1 MKKFSVRML
10 TWLLALV
17 MAFSGVAMAET
28 ATPAEATAIEAVGTQ
43 STVETITVAAEYLG
57 SMLNASVVLGTDE
70 DGCQQMT
77 VTAPYLEDTL
87 FVQFGEKV
95 IVVRYGENAVELST
109 DVVGEALGMLTY
121 MSYGMDMATAK
132 ALYAYASSSDAQMDE
147 ALLSSILNTEMTR
160 LLNLVMERG
169 LLQMTENGG
178 FEVNAT
184 VEDMVSLL
192 AEYLTR
198 ASADANLMAS
208 LSQLRV
214 WSYFGIDPQTL
225 PAQMA
230 AMAEAMKAEPLTGIS
245 GSLRI
250 AILAQDQMSLTFDLK
265 VDACNAEIH
274 AAAEFNGEQLV
285 ADLHMS
291 ANDNA
296 LNVQLT
302 IGGGYNP
309 TMLLNVA
316 CEVGGKSFALNCTA
330 NEDGV
335 NAEFNLTEANAASE
349 ATASE
354 IATSRVLFNGTL
366 TAGEKGLALSVSA
379 MNGGYLTFRM
389 TEESYDEY
397 RTSLAF
403 NLGGVVLDADI
414 HTDYDLF
421 EMKAN
426 LKVADTSVRLTL
438 NVNDDDVDGRLDM
451 VADTDA
457 ITITLHGRD
466 DVFTINGFG
475 RADDVALS
483 MNMMIIETYRGYE
496 GTFTIDM
503 TDDEVLTSVDGS
515 LTFDD
520 ERYAYE
526 YTILQNGQEI
536 TRCTYELTA
545 EGIKSEMITA
555 GTIQR
560 TETTFERTATGMN
573 LNGTVK
579 SYVVDESG
587 AETEANCV
595 YTNVVIDG
603 VNFTCDMSVKVGE
616 LANAVPIMSYSGTA
630 ITEENRL
637 AYRIDMNLYGQTLYL
652 EAGLIR
658 EEPEMKDEIRGRLYL
673 TVGMG
678 DQGESRIDLPF
689 SVVLTETLT
698 DIKLALEATQNGVTE
713 SVGSL
718 SVKLETVTLEAAPAH
733 VTGTPITAEQLLQLL
748 AQ

>member
-28 ATPAEATAIEAVGTQ
+28 ATPAEATAIETVGTQ

-77 VTAPYLEDTL
+77 ITAPYLEDTL

-208 LSQLRV
+208 LSQLKV

-250 AILAQDQMSLTFDLK
+250 AILAQDQMSLAFDLK

-285 ADLHMS
+285 ADLHVS

-296 LNVQLT
+296 LNAQLT

-316 CEVGGKSFALNCTA
+316 CEMGGKSFALNGIA

-335 NAEFNLTEANAASE
+335 NVEFNLTEANAASE
-349 ATASE
+349 DATAK
-354 IATSRVLFNGTL
+354 TVLFNGTL
-366 TAGEKGLALSVSA
+366 TAGEKGLALSVNT
-379 MNGGYLTFRM
+379 MNGKYLTFSM

-397 RTSLAF
+397 RASLAL

-421 EMKAN
+421 EMEAN

-438 NVNDDDVDGRLDM
+438 NVDDDDVDGRLDM

-483 MNMMIIETYRGYE
+483 MNVMILETYRGYE

-503 TDDEVLTSVDGS
+503 TDDEVLTNVDGS
-515 LTFDD
+515 LTLDD

-536 TRCTYELTA
+536 TRCTYEWTA

-560 TETTFERTATGMN
+560 TETTFEYTATGMN

-587 AETEANCV
+587 AETEASCV

-603 VNFTCDMSVKVGE
+603 VNFTCDMSVKIGE

-637 AYRIDMNLYGQTLYL
+637 AYRVDMNLYGQTLYI
-652 EAGLIR
+652 EAGIIE
-658 EEPEMKDEIRGRLYL
+658 EEPEMEDEIRGRLYL
-673 TVGMG
+673 AVGMG

-689 SVVLTETLT
+689 SAVLTETLT

-718 SVKLETVTLEAAPAH
+718 SVKLETVALEAAPAH

>member
-28 ATPAEATAIEAVGTQ
+28 ATPAEATAIEAAGTQ
-43 STVETITVAAEYLG
+43 NTVETLTVAAEYLG
-57 SMLNASVVLGTDE
+57 EMLNASVMLGTDE
-70 DGCQQMT
+70 DGCQQIT

-87 FVQFGEKV
+87 LVQFGERA
-95 IVVRYGENAVELST
+95 IAARYGENAVELSY
-109 DVVGEALGMLTY
+109 DVLSEALGMVSY
-121 MSYGMDMATAK
+121 MSYGMDMETAK

-147 ALLSSILNTEMTR
+147 VLLQPILNTEMTR

-184 VEDMVSLL
+184 VEDMVFLL

-214 WSYFGIDPQTL
+214 WSYFEIDPQTL

-230 AMAEAMKAEPLTGIS
+230 AQAEVLKTHPLTGIS
-245 GSLRI
+245 GGLHI
-250 AILAQDQMSLTFDLK
+250 AILAQDQMSLTLDLA
-265 VDACNAEIH
+265 VEACNVEIH

-285 ADLHMS
+285 ADLHAS
-291 ANDNA
+291 VDDNA

-309 TMLLNVA
+309 TILLNVA
-316 CEVGGKSFALNCTA
+316 CEVGGKCFALNSIA
-330 NEDGV
+330 NEDGM

-349 ATASE
+349 DATAK
-354 IATSRVLFNGTL
+354 TVLFNGTL
-366 TAGEKGLALSVSA
+366 TAGEEGLALSA
-379 MNGGYLTFRM
+379 NTMNGGYLTFSM

-397 RTSLAF
+397 RTSFAF

-421 EMKAN
+421 EMEAS
-426 LKVADTSVRLTL
+426 LKIADTSVRLTL
-438 NVNDDDVDGRLDM
+438 NVNDNDVDGRLDM

-483 MNMMIIETYRGYE
+483 MNVMIVETYRGYE

-503 TDDEVLTSVDGS
+503 TDDEVLTSIDGS
-515 LTFDD
+515 LMLDD
-520 ERYAYE
+520 ERYTYE
-526 YTILQNGQEI
+526 YTIRQNGQEI

-587 AETEANCV
+587 AETETSCV

-603 VNFTCDMSVKVGE
+603 VNFTCDMSVKAGE
-616 LANAVPIMSYSGTA
+616 SANAVPIMSYSGTA

-637 AYRIDMNLYGQTLYL
+637 AYRIDMNLYGQALYL

-658 EEPEMKDEIRGRLYL
+658 EEPETEDEIRGRLYL
-673 TVGMG
+673 AAGMG

-689 SVVLTETLT
+689 SAVLTETLT

-713 SVGSL
+713 SIGSL